1 MIVSFSIFHCSI
13 RFKDKNVQE
22 INMAVMTFMSLL
34 SIKKLENFK
43 PNLFYSLEPLRLV
56 KIIEW
61 TGTD

>member
-34 SIKKLENFK
+34 SIKKIRKF
-43 PNLFYSLEPLRLV
+43 
-56 KIIEW
+56 
-61 TGTD
+61 